1 MAEGGFLPPEAAGRE
16 PDLAE
21 PAGVAGAQRPLTG
34 GFAPPSEAT
43 PSTPQPTPGWQPTQQ
58 QGWAPAPAGPD
69 NGAAVLGFS
78 LALSSVGLLIVS
90 AGLSSVV
97 SLALGIVGMLQG
109 SKGKRLVRDGHTQ
122 KNKDLAQAGFV
133 IGIVATVLAALA
145 TLFWIGI
152 AIAVAVDEGTR
163 RDFQQQLDDR
173 RGQPAALTAVAVLG
187 IRLTG
192 LVLS

>member
-1 MAEGGFLPPEAAGRE
+1 MVEGGFLPPEAVGPE

-21 PAGVAGAQRPLTG
+21 PAVVRLKG
-34 GFAPPSEAT
+34 GFAPPSAAT
-43 PSTPQPTPGWQPTQQ
+43 PPRPRTTPEWQAAQQ
-58 QGWAPAPAGPD
+58 QGWAPAPTGPD
-69 NGAAVLGFS
+69 NGSAVLGFC
-78 LALSSVGLLIVS
+78 LALSSVGLLVVS
-90 AGLSSVV
+90 AGLSSLV

-145 TLFWIGI
+145 TLFWTGI

-173 RGQPAALTAVAVLG
+173 RGEPAVLTMTVVG
-187 IRLTG
+187 ALRLIG
-192 LVLS
+192 LFLS

>member
-21 PAGVAGAQRPLTG
+21 PAG
-34 GFAPPSEAT
+34 GFAPPSAAT
-43 PSTPQPTPGWQPTQQ
+43 PPRPQPAPGWQPAQR
-58 QGWAPAPAGPD
+58 QGWVPTPAGPD

-173 RGQPAALTAVAVLG
+173 RGEPAVLTATVVGAL
-187 IRLTG
+187 RLIG
-192 LVLS
+192 LVLT

>member
-1 MAEGGFLPPEAAGRE
+1 MAEGGFLPPEAAGPE
-16 PDLAE
+16 PDLGE
-21 PAGVAGAQRPLTG
+21 PAAPRTHSAA
-34 GFAPPSEAT
+34 GFAPPSAAT
-43 PSTPQPTPGWQPTQQ
+43 PPRPQPSPGPQPAQQ
-58 QGWAPAPAGPD
+58 QGSVPAQPGPD

-78 LALSSVGLLIVS
+78 LALSSVGLLVVS
-90 AGLSSVV
+90 AGLSSLL
-97 SLALGIVGMLQG
+97 SLALGIVGMSQG
-109 SKGKRLVRDGHTQ
+109 AKGKRLVRDGHTQ

-173 RGQPAALTAVAVLG
+173 RGQPAVLTATVVVAL
-187 IRLTG
+187 RLIG